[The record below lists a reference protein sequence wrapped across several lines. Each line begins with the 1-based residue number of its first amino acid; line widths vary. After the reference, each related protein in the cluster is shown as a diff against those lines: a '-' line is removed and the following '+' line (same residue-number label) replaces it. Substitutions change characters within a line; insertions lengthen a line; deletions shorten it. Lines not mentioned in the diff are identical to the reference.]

1 MSDLRD
7 TDIVSA
13 AESDAGPSSD
23 VLLQTGALTD
33 EQARVV
39 AEHQQDARIGFDQA
53 AVALALATEEDV
65 AQARQIV
72 EGNRALQ
79 LVPVE
84 GVSSELVVISD
95 PSSPRAEALRLL
107 RTQVISQHIGMGRR
121 AFAVVGATDGVGVTY
136 IAANL
141 AVALAQVG
149 IKVLL
154 VDANLR
160 DPRIDRIFGIDPNGP
175 GLTTYLTMA
184 VNRPERVVYTNVL
197 GNLSIVPAGPPVARP
212 QELLSSARF
221 RTGADIL
228 LRQFDVA
235 VFDTSASNENAD
247 ALTVAG
253 SLGYGLIVARR
264 NHSYVADVQ
273 VLANQLAAGHATA
286 IGSVLNEY
294 DAD

>member
-1 MSDLRD
+1 
-7 TDIVSA
+7 
-13 AESDAGPSSD
+13 
-23 VLLQTGALTD
+23 
-33 EQARVV
+33 
-39 AEHQQDARIGFDQA
+39 
-53 AVALALATEEDV
+53 
-65 AQARQIV
+65 
-72 EGNRALQ
+72 
-79 LVPVE
+79 
-84 GVSSELVVISD
+84 
-95 PSSPRAEALRLL
+95 
-107 RTQVISQHIGMGRR
+107 
-121 AFAVVGATDGVGVTY
+121 
-136 IAANL
+136 
-141 AVALAQVG
+141 
-149 IKVLL
+149 
-154 VDANLR
+154 
-160 DPRIDRIFGIDPNGP
+160 
-175 GLTTYLTMA
+175 
-184 VNRPERVVYTNVL
+184 VL